1 MKRLAVV
8 LTLVTFFILNQSC
21 VTTSNVGIKHKEVFP
36 TVTGTDLHGDE
47 RTFPDYFTKPRTIVV
62 VAFQRWQQSL
72 CDEWYKN
79 IKKYVE
85 ENEHS
90 AFFEIPT
97 ISKMNAFTR
106 WFIYN
111 GMRGGIK
118 DDNMRS
124 QVVTLHIDKT
134 PFKNAL
140 KIDTEET
147 VFTYVLDENGVI
159 LESIKGEWTEEKWAL
174 ATAALDKGKK

>member
-1 MKRLAVV
+1 
-8 LTLVTFFILNQSC
+8 
-21 VTTSNVGIKHKEVFP
+21 
-36 TVTGTDLHGDE
+36 
-47 RTFPDYFTKPRTIVV
+47 
-62 VAFQRWQQSL
+62 
-72 CDEWYKN
+72 
-79 IKKYVE
+79 
-85 ENEHS
+85 
-90 AFFEIPT
+90 
-97 ISKMNAFTR
+97 MNAFTR

-174 ATAALDKGKK
+174 ATAALDKEKMSQLTRKVISWFDSHALEVDECAEEKVDWFRALPFILMHLTPLLIYISVVFPGQL